1 MKRIVIIVF
10 SVALLISCKNE
21 SKTNEQ
27 ESDTKS
33 EVSIEETK
41 EKTAKQND
49 GLTLLKGDFLYLA
62 DAAVL
67 QSHRFIYAVVI
78 NEKMHELNEMVK
90 KYKKEDTDMV
100 PVEIR
105 GRIFPKP
112 GGEEGWRFRVEI
124 KEIINVSAPDP
135 DNSDVIKLSN

>member
-1 MKRIVIIVF
+1 MKKIVVIVF
-10 SVALLISCKNE
+10 SVALLFSCKNE
-21 SKTNEQ
+21 SKTKEQ
-27 ESDTKS
+27 ESDAKK
-33 EVSIEETK
+33 EVLTEESK

-67 QSHRFIYAVVI
+67 QTHRFIYAVII
-78 NEKMHELNEMVK
+78 NEKMHELNEMVS
-90 KYKKEDTDMV
+90 KYKKEDTDMI

-105 GRIFPKP
+105 GRISPRP

-124 KEIINVSAPDP
+124 KEIIKVSPPDP
-135 DNSDVIKLSN
+135 DQSDVIKLGN